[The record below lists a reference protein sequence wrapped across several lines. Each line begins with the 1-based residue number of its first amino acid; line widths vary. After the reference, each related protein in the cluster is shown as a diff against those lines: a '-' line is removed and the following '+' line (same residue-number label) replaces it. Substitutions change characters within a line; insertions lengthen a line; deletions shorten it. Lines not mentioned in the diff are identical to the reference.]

1 MKWGN
6 EMDKQRIGLID
17 VGSNTIRLVI
27 FEIDE
32 YFSIT
37 ELQNIKTPARL
48 VQYLENELMSD
59 KGIAVLL
66 KVLKSFAEIAERY
79 TITKMIP
86 VATAAIRQSKNATDI
101 LTRIKD
107 ETGIDL
113 KILSEQEEAF
123 YGNYAVRYSMDTK
136 DGITIDIGGGS
147 TELTLF
153 KNKEVVA
160 SHSFPFGTVSL
171 QHQFFDEKEHN
182 DKKAIKSARKWV
194 HKQFQS
200 LKWIPDANVP
210 LIGIGGSARNI
221 ADVYQREND
230 YPIAG
235 IHGYLMKEK
244 ALKDTVDL
252 FTSLS
257 INKLAELDGL
267 SHDRKDI
274 ILPAGIVFT
283 ELFDVMNA
291 PVFAL
296 SNRGLRE
303 GLLMEYLNK
312 EYNEPY
318 DLYSVQQQTIIR
330 LSQQYHIRTITA
342 NQRITIAD
350 QLLKVLEDQDILT
363 VDDTH
368 LQLLH
373 YGAVL
378 YYLGSYIEDDSK
390 SQHTFYVI
398 SNSNLH
404 GFSHYDRIRLAL
416 LASYKNRS
424 LYKQYTKDLD
434 DWFSDEEW
442 EMLMHLGSVI
452 KFAEALND
460 SHVNIVRDIE
470 LEKSKKEGF
479 VLTVTYSGDVIAE
492 EYRAN
497 KQKNHLER
505 VLGDAVVVKFKSEIN
520 NQ

>member
-1 MKWGN
+1 MRKK
-6 EMDKQRIGLID
+6 MDKQRIGLID

-48 VQYLENELMSD
+48 VQYLEEDTMSD
-59 KGIAVLL
+59 EGISVLL
-66 KVLKSFAEIAERY
+66 RVLTSFAKIADRY
-79 TITKMIP
+79 NIKKMIP
-86 VATAAIRQSKNATDI
+86 VATAAIRQSKNSTEI
-101 LTRIKD
+101 LNRIK
-107 ETGIDL
+107 EKTGIEL

-153 KNKEVVA
+153 KHKEVIA

-171 QHQFFDEKEHN
+171 QRQFFKDKDHN
-182 DKKAIKSARKWV
+182 DKKAVKNARKWV
-194 HKQFQS
+194 NKQFQS
-200 LKWIPDANVP
+200 QEWILNATVP

-221 ADVYQREND
+221 ADVYQRENN
-230 YPIAG
+230 YPVAG
-235 IHGYLMKEK
+235 IHGYLMKEE
-244 ALKDTVDL
+244 ALKETVDL
-252 FTSLS
+252 FASLS
-257 INKLAELDGL
+257 MNKLEELDGL
-267 SHDRKDI
+267 SNDRKDI

-283 ELFDVMNA
+283 ELFDVMKA
-291 PVFAL
+291 TIFAL

-318 DLYSVQQQTIIR
+318 DLHSVQQQTIIR
-330 LSQQYHIRTITA
+330 LSQQYDIRTITA

-350 QLLKVLEDQDILT
+350 QLLKVLEDQGILL

-434 DWFSDEEW
+434 GWFSDEEW
-442 EMLMHLGSVI
+442 KMLMYLGSVI

-470 LEKSKKEGF
+470 LEKTKKEGF
-479 VLTVTYSGDVIAE
+479 ILTVTYSGDVIAE

-505 VLGDAVVVKFKSEIN
+505 ILGDTVAIKFKSESN
-520 NQ
+520 N